1 LIEMLTVDQVGLIMD
16 KAIEED
22 LLQRHL
28 QVADAARATLGLP
41 ILEYTVT
48 DTPLQVPSLLS
59 RSTLVLLF
67 ERFDAGLAFLML
79 FACVFSCHVI
89 S

>member
-1 LIEMLTVDQVGLIMD
+1 MIEMLTVDQVGLIMD

-41 ILEYTVT
+41 VLEYTVT

-59 RSTLVLLF
+59 RSTLVVLF
-67 ERFDAGLAFLML
+67 E
-79 FACVFSCHVI
+79 
-89 S
+89 

>member
-1 LIEMLTVDQVGLIMD
+1 MLTVDQVGLIMD

-41 ILEYTVT
+41 VLEYTVT

-67 ERFDAGLAFLML
+67 ERFHAGLAFLML
-79 FACVFSCHVI
+79 FACVLYVM
-89 S
+89 

>member
-1 LIEMLTVDQVGLIMD
+1 MLTVAQVGLIMD

-41 ILEYTVT
+41 VLEYTVT

-67 ERFDAGLAFLML
+67 ERFNPGLGFLM
-79 FACVFSCHVI
+79 
-89 S
+89 

>member
-1 LIEMLTVDQVGLIMD
+1 MLTVDQVGLIMD

-41 ILEYTVT
+41 VLEYTVT

-67 ERFDAGLAFLML
+67 ERFS
-79 FACVFSCHVI
+79 CRFSFSDVICMCFICDVI